1 MITHIRYIS
10 HILTFIQPN
19 KKNMKNKIKNIIKK
33 ILTILIIL
41 TSLIISLNQIAFA
54 ELTLSKVE
62 LSEDNSDNI
71 KNNTE
76 TRELI
81 EEEVF
86 LKSELNFIDEIE
98 SLNKYSQSVLTSA
111 GSISIIQPQELKY
124 FYYPDIKRLLN
135 FSPGLYIVEDGAYWY
150 LGSKGVQIPGSYN
163 SRALFLLNGLPLN
176 EPILGSPISIPTYFI
191 NNIEIVFGFSNVYFG
206 SNSLLATINIIPN
219 YKNLNNNF
227 YINNSF
233 NFYDNKIN
241 TLTNLIFNKTIN
253 KNENNYLKLSFGASL
268 LNYKGSKV
276 FFKERQ
282 ELSLAPIAYHIDK
295 YYDNYFYI
303 SLFTDDSELYFSLYE
318 NKYHFPTAAYN
329 TTFNN
334 FETNILDNYYNFL
347 YRKKIKIDNNKII
360 NINFYSQKY
369 KEFGNYFYDT
379 YLNIDNLKS
388 NIFSLDSN
396 INISKDRY
404 NFLIGAELKN
414 LSFKLNNFDVNYDI
428 NKNNRYLLNEYLNL
442 ERKSVFLYS
451 IYTNFDYY
459 LKDDLIISS
468 SLRYDNYSNLYNN
481 FKSILLPKIG
491 IVKLIDNNSSL
502 KLIYSSNYRAP
513 SISET
518 YYNDGGI
525 STLNNLDLLPEKHN
539 TFELI
544 YYKEFKEINQKG
556 YFNISLY
563 NMKISNLINNVIV
576 DNINNISQFQN
587 IGNVY
592 SNGILLDYF
601 KQNNN
606 KNLIR
611 FSISYSNA
619 RIKSSLFEFL
629 PNSPKLLIL
638 FKYGFNL
645 NDNILVGFET
655 KYTSSAL
662 TENNIKIKD
671 YILSNLTVSY
681 YLSKDNCLILNIE
694 NLFNT
699 KYYNIIS
706 YPNNFPIYSYPS
718 KKRNIY
724 LGINYSF

>member
-1 MITHIRYIS
+1 MIIHTKYIFPT
-10 HILTFIQPN
+10 LMFIQLN
-19 KKNMKNKIKNIIKK
+19 NFNKIKQ
-33 ILTILIIL
+33 ILIMLSIL
-41 TSLIISLNQIAFA
+41 ISFIML
-54 ELTLSKVE
+54 LSK
-62 LSEDNSDNI
+62 LALANDNSN
-71 KNNTE
+71 K
-76 TRELI
+76 ELI
-81 EEEVF
+81 DEELF
-86 LKSELNFIDEIE
+86 LKSEVNFIDEIE

-124 FYYPDIKRLLN
+124 FYYPSIKRLLN

-150 LGSKGVQIPGSYN
+150 LGSKGIQLPGSYN
-163 SRALFLLNGLPLN
+163 SRALFLLNGLQLN
-176 EPILGSPISIPTYFI
+176 EPIFGAPISFPTYFI

-227 YINNSF
+227 YINNSL
-233 NFYDNKIN
+233 NLYENKIN
-241 TLTNLIFNKTIN
+241 TLTNFIFNKTIN
-253 KNENNYLKLSFGASL
+253 KNENNYLNLSFGVSL
-268 LNYKGSKV
+268 LNYKGSKI

-282 ELSLAPIAYHIDK
+282 ELLLNPISYYIDK

-303 SLFTDDSELYFSLYE
+303 SLFTDDSELYFNLYE
-318 NKYHFPTAAYN
+318 NKYHFPTGAYN
-329 TTFNN
+329 TTFNS
-334 FETNILDNYYNFL
+334 FETNILRNYYNFL
-347 YRKKIKIDNNKII
+347 YRKKIKIDNNRTI
-360 NINFYSQKY
+360 NISFYNQKY

-388 NIFSLDSN
+388 NIFSFDSN
-396 INISKDRY
+396 INISKEKY
-404 NFLIGAELKN
+404 NFLFGAELRSI
-414 LSFKLNNFDVNYDI
+414 SFKLNNFDVNYDI
-428 NKNNRYLLNEYLNL
+428 NKNNRYLLREYLNL

-451 IYTNFDYY
+451 IYTNLDYY
-459 LKDDLIISS
+459 IKDDLIVSS

-491 IVKLIDNNSSL
+491 VIKLIDNSSSL

-556 YFNISLY
+556 YLNISFY
-563 NMKISNLINNVIV
+563 NMKISDLINNVIV
-576 DNINNISQFQN
+576 DNINNVNQFQN
-587 IGNVY
+587 IGSVY
-592 SNGILLDYF
+592 SNGVLIDYF
-601 KQNNN
+601 KQFNN

-611 FSISYSNA
+611 FSLSYSDA
-619 RIKSSLFEFL
+619 RIKSNLFEFL
-629 PNSPKLLIL
+629 PNSPKLLVL

-655 KYTSSAL
+655 KYTSNVIS
-662 TENNIKIKD
+662 ENNIKIKD
-671 YILSNLTVSY
+671 YILSNLNVSY
-681 YLSKDNCLILNIE
+681 YLSKNNYFIVNIE

-699 KYYNIIS
+699 KSYNVIS
-706 YPNNFPIYSYPS
+706 YPNNFPVYSYPL

-724 LGINYSF
+724 LGVNYSF